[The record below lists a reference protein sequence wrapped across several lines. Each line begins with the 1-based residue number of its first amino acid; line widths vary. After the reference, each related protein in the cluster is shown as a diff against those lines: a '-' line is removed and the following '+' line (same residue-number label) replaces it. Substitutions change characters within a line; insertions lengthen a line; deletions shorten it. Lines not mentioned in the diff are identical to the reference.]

1 MKLKIVSEG
10 SGETTKVVDA
20 ETGEELE
27 NVIGLELSMDAFN
40 VQAALLV
47 RDPHLA
53 INNLEAQEIRQG
65 DSAGH
70 DGGTS
75 SSDNQQHIEQAS
87 QQV

>member
-1 MKLKIVSEG
+1 VSEG

-65 DSAGH
+65 DSAGY